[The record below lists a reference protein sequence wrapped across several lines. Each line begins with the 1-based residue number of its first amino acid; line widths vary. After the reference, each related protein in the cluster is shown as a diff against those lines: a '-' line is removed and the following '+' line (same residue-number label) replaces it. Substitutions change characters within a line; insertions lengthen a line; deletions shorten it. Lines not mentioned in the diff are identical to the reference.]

1 MSKPIINRH
10 LTKSKLDKIFLIIIF
25 YCFQARLQ
33 YKMCILHI
41 FNITYNMIL
50 QQHKIVF
57 GGTMGAGKSAA
68 IKTLSE
74 IGVVSTEA
82 VNTDTQTHQ
91 KALTTVGIDYG
102 EISLDDGTKIG
113 LYGTPGQ
120 NRFDFMW
127 SIICNGAIGIA
138 LLIDHSST
146 ERIKDLEFYLNA
158 FENFGSNIV
167 IGITHLDLIDDQK
180 LKIYRDWMSIHKKQY
195 PLFAID
201 ARHKDDVLL
210 MIETLIVKL
219 EIQLENVG

>member
-1 MSKPIINRH
+1 MF
-10 LTKSKLDKIFLIIIF
+10 KLNNYDIPP
-25 YCFQARLQ
+25 CFCTRPWC
-33 YKMCILHI
+33 KMCELHI
-41 FNITYNMIL
+41 FNITNNMIL

-68 IKTLSE
+68 IKALSD

-82 VNTDTQTHQ
+82 VNTDTQVHQ

-102 EISLDDGTKIG
+102 EINLDDGTKIG

-120 NRFDFMW
+120 DRFDFMW
-127 SIICNGAIGIA
+127 SIVCKGAIGIA

-146 ERIKDLEFYLNA
+146 ERLKDLEFYLNA
-158 FENFGSNIV
+158 FEALGSNIV
-167 IGITHLDLIDDQK
+167 IGITHLDLTNDQM

-201 ARHKDDVLL
+201 ARNKNDVLL

-219 EIQLENVG
+219 EIQSENVG